1 MLSFDKALI
10 VSMMITGKI
19 TAVLRL
25 KFGCYLSRYLS
36 GETSLVEDRVA
47 YEQRMAVLKSP
58 TGDIE
63 AYERPC
69 IEACPATGGPSDIA
83 IATKMHPTSPSNLIV
98 VDVFGRPEV
107 FVRGPSGAFL

>member
-1 MLSFDKALI
+1 ML
-10 VSMMITGKI
+10 ITGKI
-19 TAVLRL
+19 ATVLRL

-47 YEQRMAVLKSP
+47 FEQRMAVLKSP

-63 AYERPC
+63 AYERPSGSND
-69 IEACPATGGPSDIA
+69 IAVGSSDIA
-83 IATKMHPTSPSNLIV
+83 VATKMHPTSPSDLIS
-98 VDVFGRPEV
+98 VDV

>member
-10 VSMMITGKI
+10 VSMLITGKI
-19 TAVLRL
+19 ATVLRL

-36 GETSLVEDRVA
+36 GETSLVEDRVVF
-47 YEQRMAVLKSP
+47 EQRMAMLKSP

-63 AYERPC
+63 AYE
-69 IEACPATGGPSDIA
+69 CPSGSSGSSDIA
-83 IATKMHPTSPSNLIV
+83 VATKMHPTSPSDLIS
-98 VDVFGRPEV
+98 VDV